1 MDLATAQRLI
11 SAADPKSLAA
21 LKQHGTDPAA
31 AKAAAGQFAALLV
44 QNVMQGSDGTAL
56 PVAGDDTGAN
66 IVSGLFANAISQMAA
81 SGDKL
86 GLADLLFRSIEQK
99 QRLAGATGGTKTP
112 AAGTPPGAQG
122 NFRSLGSHQAQG
134 FALRPY
140 WQQGGGRPLASAVPS
155 GAQPAFGPAAVAA
168 MPTAGR
174 LGSGWPG
181 NASAVGLASASSP
194 VVARDDLG
202 GSSPPGAKIQSF
214 VRQLQPMMVEA
225 GRQLGV
231 SPRILLAHAALE
243 TGWGRSVVG
252 NNLFGIKATSA
263 WQGDQFTTL
272 THEVE
277 DGQRVARD
285 AAFRAYPSLD
295 ASVQDYVALIGGN
308 PRYQGLIGLGDN
320 AEAYG
325 RGLMAGGY
333 ASDTD
338 YASKLEAVAAE
349 AAAAF
354 AEPGPPDSPG
364 SPGPL
369 PPFGLF
375 ATPGWTE

>member
-21 LKQHGTDPAA
+21 LKQQGTDPAA

-56 PVAGDDTGAN
+56 PVAGDDTGGN

-86 GLADLLFRSIEQK
+86 GLADLLFRSIEEK
-99 QRLAGATGGTKTP
+99 QRLAGDGAKAPP
-112 AAGTPPGAQG
+112 AGAPPGAPG
-122 NFRSLGSHQAQG
+122 NFRALRSHQAQG

-140 WQQGGGRPLASAVPS
+140 WQQGGGRPLVLATPDSTR
-155 GAQPAFGPAAVAA
+155 PATGPAAAAA
-168 MPTAGR
+168 MAAPGR
-174 LGSGWPG
+174 LGTAWPS
-181 NASAVGLASASSP
+181 NASAAASGSASSP
-194 VVARDDLG
+194 VGAGDDLG
-202 GSSPPGAKIQSF
+202 GSSSPAAKVQSF
-214 VRQLQPMMVEA
+214 VHQLRPMMVEA

-252 NNLFGIKATSA
+252 NNLFGIKAGTT

-277 DGQRVARD
+277 EGQRVARD

-308 PRYQGLIGLGDN
+308 PRYQGLIGLGDD

-338 YASKLEAVAAE
+338 YGSKLEAVAAE

-354 AEPGPPDSPG
+354 AEPGPPGP
-364 SPGPL
+364 PGPL

-375 ATPGWTE
+375 ATPRWTE

>member
-1 MDLATAQRLI
+1 VDLATAQRLI
-11 SAADPKSLAA
+11 SAADSKSLAA

-56 PVAGDDTGAN
+56 PVAGDDTGGN

-86 GLADLLFRSIEQK
+86 GLADLLFRSIEEK
-99 QRLAGATGGTKTP
+99 QRLAGGGAKAPT
-112 AAGTPPGAQG
+112 AGAPPGAPG
-122 NFRSLGSHQAQG
+122 NFRALGSHQAQG

-140 WQQGGGRPLASAVPS
+140 WQQGGGRPLVAAAPGSTEPAS
-155 GAQPAFGPAAVAA
+155 GPAAALTA
-168 MPTAGR
+168 MPAPGR
-174 LGSGWPG
+174 LGAAWPG
-181 NASAVGLASASSP
+181 NAPAAASGSASSP
-194 VVARDDLG
+194 VSAGDDLG
-202 GSSPPGAKIQSF
+202 RSSSPAAKVQSF
-214 VRQLQPMMVEA
+214 VRQLRPMMVEA

-252 NNLFGIKATSA
+252 NNLFGIKAGAT

-277 DGQRVARD
+277 EGQRVARD

-308 PRYQGLIGLGDN
+308 PRYQGLIGLGDD

-338 YASKLEAVAAE
+338 YGGKLEAVAAE

-354 AEPGPPDSPG
+354 AEPSPPGPT
-364 SPGPL
+364 GPL

-375 ATPGWTE
+375 ATPRWTE